1 MASKPVC
8 SPLFAHGFWKL
19 PQLTEHGLRPQGWHR
34 LLFTPPGT
42 WRSPLS
48 FPGSGVDIAEGLVA
62 WPMLLPSPLVLL
74 SQEAPGGYSPSS
86 GSFTTQPAAPSAFS
100 LYILCPCS
108 QLGQ

>member
-1 MASKPVC
+1 
-8 SPLFAHGFWKL
+8 
-19 PQLTEHGLRPQGWHR
+19 
-34 LLFTPPGT
+34 
-42 WRSPLS
+42 
-48 FPGSGVDIAEGLVA
+48 
-62 WPMLLPSPLVLL
+62 MLLPSPLVLL